1 MRRGD
6 AAFLAHLDAIEDRYL
21 SVIRGGFSEITQRLD
36 RIESDIAGIKVDLAM
51 HGHGD
56 DS

>member
-1 MRRGD
+1 VRRSD

-21 SVIRGGFSEITQRLD
+21 SVIRQGFDNIDRRLTLIAD
-36 RIESDIAGIKVDLAM
+36 DIAGIKIELAT
-51 HGHGD
+51 HEHRD

>member
-1 MRRGD
+1 MRRSD

-21 SVIRGGFSEITQRLD
+21 SVIRQGFADIDSRLSLIAD
-36 RIESDIAGIKVDLAM
+36 DIAGIKLELAT
-51 HGHGD
+51 HEHRD